1 MVELCPTSRSVAW
14 VKGYDKGTLD
24 FRILRT
30 RMRLR
35 TALAQEALCTAKHF
49 KVAVSSMRG
58 KSACTPCLHPR
69 FVHTRCLFRWL
80 VEFPLPFA
88 TVATVLD
95 GSRVGAREM

>member
-1 MVELCPTSRSVAW
+1 MVELCPTSRPVAW
-14 VKGYDKGTLD
+14 VKGYDKGILD

-69 FVHTRCLFRWL
+69 FVHTRCLF
-80 VEFPLPFA
+80 P
-88 TVATVLD
+88 VACRISTAFRHRSD
-95 GSRVGAREM
+95 GFGRVAGWST